1 MDLGA
6 LSRLIS
12 AVRTIA
18 PEPRILLFG
27 SSSLLASFPSDPPE
41 AIGVELTLDADFFL
55 DPDDAACRA
64 QLTERLGRNQD
75 YHQSTGQYGDF
86 VDLRLSE
93 SFPEGWRDRLVPMP
107 GFNQVWAL
115 HPVDMAVTKIAAT
128 ARSRL
133 GRRLGKNSP
142 ERGMK
147 DINTIVALLQA
158 GRLDHAALTARL
170 QGMDYEPALIVEC
183 WQVMEE
189 IIAAVKRTPPRP
201 A

>member
-12 AVRTIA
+12 AVREIV
-18 PEPRILLFG
+18 PGHRILLFG
-27 SSSLLASFPSDPPE
+27 SSSLLASFPSDPPD
-41 AIGVELTLDADFFL
+41 AIGVELTLDADLFL

-64 QLTERLGRNQD
+64 QLTEMLGRNQD
-75 YHQSTGQYGDF
+75 YHQSTGHYGDF

-93 SFPEGWRDRLVPMP
+93 SFPLGWRDRLVAMP
-107 GFNQVWAL
+107 GFEQVWAL

-133 GRRLGKNSP
+133 WRRLGKNSA

-147 DINTIVALLQA
+147 DINTIVALLKA
-158 GRLDHAALTARL
+158 GRLDHATLTSRL
-170 QGMDYEPALIVEC
+170 NGMDYEPALIVEC
-183 WQVMEE
+183 WQMLEE
-189 IIAAVKRTPPRP
+189 ITALVAA
-201 A
+201 